1 VDKNRIPRQKMVRKT
16 LITFSSHFHICQK
29 QKNDRDV
36 HKYKSERVNVE
47 IEVEQ
52 NGIYLD

>member
-1 VDKNRIPRQKMVRKT
+1 VDKNRIPRQKTVRKT

-47 IEVEQ
+47 IEVER